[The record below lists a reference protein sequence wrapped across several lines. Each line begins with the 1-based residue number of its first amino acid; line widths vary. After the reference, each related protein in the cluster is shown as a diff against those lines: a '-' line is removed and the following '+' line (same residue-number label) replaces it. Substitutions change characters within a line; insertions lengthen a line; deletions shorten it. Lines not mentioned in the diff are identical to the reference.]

1 LFGVIVAGR
10 GADEAIHGHASTR
23 RLTPRACPPRELAHA
38 WHACWSSLAAT
49 DPNLPVNKRGRAMV
63 TDPKSELRSPFA
75 NPWIQLILGIICMAA
90 VANLQYGWTLFV
102 NPIDAKF
109 HWGRV
114 AIQVAFTTFVLIET
128 WLVPVEGYLVD
139 RFGPRWVVIG
149 GGILVAIAWV
159 LNSSADSLAMLY
171 FAAAVGGVGTGCVY
185 GTCVGN
191 ALKWFPGR
199 RGLAAGFTAAG
210 FGAGAALTVIP
221 ISHMITSQGYQ
232 HAFFF
237 FGLLQGAIVVVIGLG
252 LLVPPASILAAKV
265 KPSTTAYGYT
275 PREVL
280 RSPVFYVLYA
290 MFVLIAAGGL
300 TMTAAV
306 KPMSADLKIDK
317 IPVDLLGFTLAA
329 GVFAVSL
336 SRIFDGVGR
345 PFFGWLSDRI
355 GREHTMALAF
365 LIGAGALFTLSQLG
379 GTNPLMFVLVTALY
393 FGVYGEIFSLF
404 PATQGDTFG
413 SKYAAANAGMLYTAK
428 GTGALL
434 VAPMAALAKNHG
446 YGTMFAIFV
455 TFNIVAALL
464 ALFVLKPMR
473 ARHFAAGPP
482 AAGVQTRAAAV

>member
-1 LFGVIVAGR
+1 MITDAKSESASLFGR
-10 GADEAIHGHASTR
+10 
-23 RLTPRACPPRELAHA
+23 
-38 WHACWSSLAAT
+38 
-49 DPNLPVNKRGRAMV
+49 
-63 TDPKSELRSPFA
+63 
-75 NPWIQLILGIICMAA
+75 PWIQLVLGIICMAA

-102 NPIDAKF
+102 NPIDDKY
-109 HWGRV
+109 HWGKA
-114 AIQVAFTTFVLIET
+114 AIQVAFTMFVLIET

-139 RFGPRWVVIG
+139 RFGPRPVVIAG
-149 GGILVAIAWV
+149 GVLVAIAWV
-159 LNSSADSLAMLY
+159 LNSSADSLPLLY

-210 FGAGAALTVIP
+210 FGAGAALTIIP
-221 ISHMITSQGYQ
+221 ISHMISSDGYQ
-232 HAFFF
+232 HAFFV
-237 FGLLQGAIVVVIGLG
+237 FGLLQGAIVFIMGLA
-252 LLVPPASILAAKV
+252 LMAPPRQILTAKV
-265 KPSTTAYGYT
+265 NPSTTAYGYT
-275 PREVL
+275 PQQVL
-280 RSPVFYVLYA
+280 RSPVFYVLYV

-306 KPMSADLKIDK
+306 KPMAADFKVDK
-317 IPVDLLGFTLAA
+317 IPVSLFGITLAA

-336 SRIFDGVGR
+336 SRIFDGIGR

-365 LIGAGALFTLSQLG
+365 LIGAAALFTLNQIG
-379 GTNPLMFVLVTALY
+379 GTNPVGFVLVTALY

-413 SKYAAANAGMLYTAK
+413 SKFAAANAGMLYTAK

-434 VAPMAALAKNHG
+434 VPIMAALSKAHG
-446 YGTMFAIFV
+446 YGSMFTIFV
-455 TFNIVAALL
+455 TFNIIAALL

-482 AAGVQTRAAAV
+482 ADAPAKAVTA